1 MFKLAFDESDE
12 DLYAEANKD
21 LDNLVERLDKLEFRR
36 MFSGQIDEANA
47 YLDIQA
53 GSGGTEAQD
62 WAEMLLR
69 MYLRWAESKGFN
81 TELVEISGGDV
92 AGIKSAT
99 ILVRGDFA
107 FGWLR
112 TETGVHRLVRKSPF
126 DSGNRRHTSFA
137 SVFTER
143 VSSSSLSQLRWQE
156 QRGSPRKR
164 GRRSPTLSYPSAGR
178 SERHC
183 W

>member
-69 MYLRWAESKGFN
+69 MYLRWGESKGFN

-99 ILVRGDFA
+99 IHVL
-107 FGWLR
+107 
-112 TETGVHRLVRKSPF
+112 
-126 DSGNRRHTSFA
+126 
-137 SVFTER
+137 
-143 VSSSSLSQLRWQE
+143 SLIHISE
-156 QRGSPRKR
+156 
-164 GRRSPTLSYPSAGR
+164 PTRPS
-178 SERHC
+178 
-183 W
+183 